1 MANNEQT
8 TVLNIEV
15 NYANGIKAIAQY
27 KTQIDALKKAE
38 KEYKKQ
44 LDEGKITQQE
54 YNEAVAKSKME
65 ITELK
70 EKSQLMEKQLK
81 NQVKIQKEQEG
92 SLKQLRAEL
101 SNLTAAYDAMSQAER
116 DGAKGTALKKK
127 INDVTDALKEAEEGT
142 QRYYRNVGNY
152 EDSIKSVLGINN
164 QFAES
169 LIEIGQ
175 SGKGVNGAFTEMKTS
190 ATAFG
195 KTLLGLMSNPVFMA
209 VAAIGGAG
217 VAFKGWYD
225 YNKGVEEANRLT
237 QQFTGA
243 TGDELKALRSD
254 VMVLTET
261 FDKDFKETLIATNS
275 LSKQFGI
282 SLSQATELIKDG
294 LVAGADASGQFLDIL
309 KEYPTFF
316 REAGISAEGFV
327 AIATQTAQQ
336 GIYSDKGVDTIKE
349 ATIRLREMTD
359 ATKTALDGI
368 GLSGDEIQEQLTSGS
383 KTMFE
388 VIQQVSTQLNKL
400 PETSS
405 EVGTA
410 LADIFGGP
418 GEDAGIKFI
427 KTLKD
432 IDLNLNNVK
441 KTMGT
446 YAQAQED
453 MVEAQANLDREI
465 SRLLDSTENGFY
477 RFIQNVKASWKQMN
491 ADLLQWCREMIE
503 GVDDMLN
510 RTASEAAAEGAEAAS
525 ERVLV
530 QYERINNARKIYEE
544 QGLSAD
550 EALNKSREER
560 VNVLKRT
567 LEMEQQNLADA
578 EATVKK
584 YNEEMENA
592 NFFKQGLGL
601 QRTNNQ
607 IKEDLENAIQVRASA
622 IAAVTSLQKQIEQV
636 MTYNPL
642 ATPKAED
649 ALEKA
654 EEDAEKAKR
663 LAEQQAA
670 YAVAMKQKEK
680 EEIRKAE
687 DELLKLITDSRERQR
702 QQVEV
707 AYERQIEDLKT
718 RLQTE
723 KDLTTEA
730 QQAINT
736 QIIALEQQKQ
746 MELQTMKQEDLE
758 AEIERRQEEFETLLE
773 QEQEQ
778 IQVRFETLLE
788 QNIGN
793 EQARLEIEL
802 QQKKAELDALQKL
815 EGESQEAFNL
825 RKLKAQNAYNAQK
838 KKLNDYEVQMEQTK
852 LEAMSQITG
861 SLSGLLEALG
871 GDNEAFVGLSKMLA
885 LAEIAINTGTA
896 IAKMT
901 AAESSKGIVGLVT
914 MATGIATIIANMA
927 NAIKVVKSAK
937 FATGG
942 LVTGPGTGTSDSIP
956 AMLSNGE
963 SVMTARTTSMFAP
976 ILSSFN
982 QMGGGVPI
990 SVAESSNQTLG
1001 EDMLA
1006 RSIQKGM
1013 AGIRPVVSVEEI
1025 TQVSNRVEVV
1035 ETVGTL

>member
-1 MANNEQT
+1 MASNEQT
-8 TVLNIEV
+8 AVLNIEV

-54 YNEAVAKSKME
+54 YNEAIAKSKME

-164 QFAES
+164 RFAES

-195 KTLLGLMSNPVFMA
+195 KTLLGLLSNPVFMA
-209 VAAIGGAG
+209 IAAIGGAG

-225 YNKGVEEANRLT
+225 YNKGIEEANRLT

-254 VMVLTET
+254 VTVLAET
-261 FDKDFKETLIATNS
+261 FDKDFREVLISTNA

-294 LVAGADASGQFLDIL
+294 FVAGADASGQFLDIL

-359 ATKTALDGI
+359 ATKEALDGI
-368 GLSGDEIQEQLTSGS
+368 GLSGDEIKEQLTSGS

-477 RFIQNVKASWKQMN
+477 RFVQNVKASWKQMN
-491 ADLLQWCREMIE
+491 ADLLQWFREMIE

-525 ERVLV
+525 ERILV

-544 QGLSAD
+544 LGLSAD

-560 VNVLKRT
+560 VNILKRT
-567 LEMEQQNLADA
+567 LEIEQQNLADA

-584 YNEEMENA
+584 HNEEMENA
-592 NFFKQGLGL
+592 SFWRQGLGL
-601 QRTNNQ
+601 DRTNNQ

-642 ATPKAED
+642 VIPEAED
-649 ALEKA
+649 SLEKA

-687 DELLKLITDSRERQR
+687 DELLKLITDERERQR

-707 AYERQIEDLKT
+707 SYERQIEDLRT

-723 KDLTTEA
+723 KDLTVEA
-730 QQAINT
+730 QSAINT
-736 QIIALEQQKQ
+736 QIVALEQQKQ

-758 AEIERRQEEFETLLE
+758 TEIERRQEEFETLLE

-838 KKLNDYEVQMEQTK
+838 KKLNDYEVQMEQAK
-852 LEAMSQITG
+852 LSAMSQITG
-861 SLSGLLEALG
+861 ALSGLFDALG
-871 GDNEAFVGLSKMLA
+871 GENEAFVGLSKMLA

-901 AAESSKGIVGLVT
+901 AVESGKGIVGLVT

-990 SVAESSNQTLG
+990 SIAESSNQTLG